1 MKPAYE
7 KPACKKCGAC
17 RGRGAPSR
25 PPVGNYIETAGAKGK
40 PRPKLAT
47 GNMLNSVYNTRILEL
62 AADIPRLGRL
72 AAPDATA
79 SAYSKLCGS
88 TITVDLTLADG
99 KVSDYAHELKACALG
114 QASAS
119 IMARNIV
126 GSTPQELREAREA
139 LRRMLKENGQPPSGK
154 WADLA
159 VLEPVRD
166 YKARHGSTMLAFDA
180 VVDALSKLA
189 E

>member
-1 MKPAYE
+1 
-7 KPACKKCGAC
+7 
-17 RGRGAPSR
+17 
-25 PPVGNYIETAGAKGK
+25 
-40 PRPKLAT
+40 
-47 GNMLNSVYNTRILEL
+47 MLNNIYNQRILEL
-62 AADIPRLGRL
+62 AGNIPRIGRL
-72 AAPDATA
+72 PRPDATA

-88 TITVDLTLADG
+88 TITVDLKLREG
-99 KVSDYAHELKACALG
+99 KVADYAHELKACALG

-139 LRRMLKENGQPPSGK
+139 LRKMLKENGRPPTGK
-154 WADLA
+154 WSDLA

-180 VVDALSKLA
+180 VADAATKA
-189 E
+189 EASQGAS